1 MTSFCVLKG
10 KNTLAP
16 RGHAKTGQKNRVSLE
31 AMSGHN
37 CKLSRQKCFNN
48 TFSSIFIQNKT
59 LPLSVMPITM
69 H

>member
-1 MTSFCVLKG
+1 MTSFCVLRG
-10 KNTLAP
+10 KNALAP
-16 RGHAKTGQKNRVSLE
+16 RGHVKTGKKNRVSLE

-37 CKLSRQKCFNN
+37 CKLSKHKCLDN
-48 TFSSIFIQNKT
+48 TFSSIFLQNKT